1 MSTNTDPN
9 PDAHPTPQP
18 VPQAKKR
25 KRKPEALADILR
37 DWEALLGA
45 VADHEGALA
54 VVEPHR
60 AALAE
65 SLERARQ
72 AKALQESH
80 RASRQRETQVLK
92 ELRAEGRDRAIRLRG
107 AVRAELGTR
116 TERLVQFGIHPL
128 GRRPLRRRPSET
140 PAPQLELQAGED
152 GPGGSGEAADRVGA
166 EETPISRGHPEGG
179 GLGLPSRCAT
189 FLERWH
195 DESCCGIIE
204 GDERTF
210 CFGHGCRRSS
220 GPPGDPFRDPPP
232 TGDRSRRCPGGDRR
246 GPAPPA

>member
-1 MSTNTDPN
+1 MSTNTDPSLTT
-9 PDAHPTPQP
+9 HPAPQP
-18 VPQAKKR
+18 VPQAKRR

-37 DWEALLGA
+37 DWESLLAA

-80 RASRQRETQVLK
+80 RASRQRATQALK

-128 GRRPLRRRPSET
+128 GRRPLRRKPSET
-140 PAPQLELQAGED
+140 PAPQPELQAGED
-152 GPGGSGEAADRVGA
+152 GPEGSFCR
-166 EETPISRGHPEGG
+166 
-179 GLGLPSRCAT
+179 
-189 FLERWH
+189 
-195 DESCCGIIE
+195 IIE
-204 GDERTF
+204 GHERTC
-210 CFGHGCRRSS
+210 CFDHSCGRPS
-220 GPPGDPFRDPPP
+220 GPPSDPFRDPPP